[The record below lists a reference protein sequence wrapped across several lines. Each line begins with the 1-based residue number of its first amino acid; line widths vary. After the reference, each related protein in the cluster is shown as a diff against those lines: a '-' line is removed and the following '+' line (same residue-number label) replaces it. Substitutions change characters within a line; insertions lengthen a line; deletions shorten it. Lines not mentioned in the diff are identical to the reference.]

1 MICFALV
8 SDRGRV
14 DDRMEIWIQ
23 RGRNVITG

>member
-1 MICFALV
+1 MICFALA

-23 RGRNVITG
+23 RGRKFVRG